1 MLTRKEGTL
10 TRSIEKQTSRIPS
23 VWFLGAAGASIVG
36 SLAAFIAGRKQLA
49 TLVGEWV
56 PTFLLL
62 GFYNKFVKEAT

>member
-10 TRSIEKQTSRIPS
+10 TRSIERQTSRIPS
-23 VWFLGAAGASIVG
+23 VLFLGAAGASILG
-36 SLAAFIAGRKQLA
+36 SLVAFMRGRKQLA
-49 TLVGEWV
+49 NLVGEWV